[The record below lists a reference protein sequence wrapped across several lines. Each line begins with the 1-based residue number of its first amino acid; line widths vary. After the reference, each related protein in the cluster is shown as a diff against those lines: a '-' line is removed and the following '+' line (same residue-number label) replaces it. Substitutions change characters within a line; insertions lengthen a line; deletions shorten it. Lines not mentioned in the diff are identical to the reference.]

1 MNKIP
6 KANKEGRDML
16 KISHFQFTVARWYA
30 NLIMFMMIGFLLIV
44 SISCT
49 ARSEPGATTI
59 HTYTLNLPPV
69 LGVVTDENL
78 QIIYVEP
85 GSAAEKAGLQTGD
98 VLKEVEGIA
107 IMEKPHLKFTRK
119 DKDDKEG
126 EIEVEIIPGPMYL
139 NPAATPTA
147 IPVTAKYF

>member
-1 MNKIP
+1 
-6 KANKEGRDML
+6 
-16 KISHFQFTVARWYA
+16 
-30 NLIMFMMIGFLLIV
+30 MIGFLLIV

-107 IMEKPHLKFTRK
+107 IRENPGKAKEIIGSMEKPHLKFTRK